1 MKSYDV
7 AECGCPL
14 KLFERPTPEP
24 TGSEVLLRVLAAG
37 VCHSDLHFWEGSYDL
52 GGGKKLKLT
61 DRGMK
66 LPLTMGHENV
76 GEVVAIGP
84 EATGVKIGDRRLVY
98 PWIGCGQCMVCSRGE
113 ENLCL
118 KPSFVGV
125 HRPGGYSDHLLV
137 PHQRYLLE
145 IGDLAPEVAAPL
157 ACSGVTTYG
166 ALKKLSAVLQDQ
178 PIVIIGA
185 GGLGLMCLSLL
196 KAMGGKGAIVAD
208 IDPVKREAAK
218 KAGAL
223 AVVDARAADAVPQ
236 IQAHCKDGVWGVIDL
251 VGAGDTVKL
260 GIDCLTKGGK
270 LVVVGL
276 FGGEITM
283 PTAYIPM
290 RAMNIQGSYVG
301 TPGEMKELLE
311 LVQRAGPPALPIT
324 RRPLPEAFQCLTEL
338 KEGKLV
344 GRAVLVPAG

>member
-14 KLFERPTPEP
+14 RLFERPTPTP

-76 GEVVAIGP
+76 GEVAALGP
-84 EATGVKIGDRRLVY
+84 DARGVKIGDRRLVY
-98 PWIGCGQCMVCSRGE
+98 PWIGCGQCLVCRRDE

-125 HRPGGYSDHLLV
+125 HRPGGYSDHLVV
-137 PHQRYLLE
+137 PHPRYLLD
-145 IGDLAPEVAAPL
+145 IGDLAPEAAAPL

-166 ALKKLSAVLQDQ
+166 ALKKLGSTPFEQ

-185 GGLGLMCLSLL
+185 GGLGLMCMSLL
-196 KAMGGKGAIVAD
+196 KAMGGKGAVVVD
-208 IDPVKREAAK
+208 IDPSKREAAK

-223 AVVDARAADAVPQ
+223 GVVDGRAADAVQQ
-236 IQAHCKDGVWGVIDL
+236 IQAQFKDGVWGVIDL
-251 VGAGDTVKL
+251 VGASDTVKL
-260 GIDCLTKGGK
+260 GIDCMTKGGK
-270 LVVVGL
+270 LVVCGL
-276 FGGEITM
+276 FGGEITI
-283 PTAYIPM
+283 PTPYIPM
-290 RAMNIQGSYVG
+290 RALTIQGSYVG
-301 TPGEMKELLE
+301 TPGEMRELLA
-311 LVQRAGPPALPIT
+311 LMQRARPATIPIT
-324 RRPLPEAFQCLTEL
+324 KRPLAEANAALEDL
-338 KEGKLV
+338 KAGKQI
-344 GRAVLVPAG
+344 GRSVLMPAG